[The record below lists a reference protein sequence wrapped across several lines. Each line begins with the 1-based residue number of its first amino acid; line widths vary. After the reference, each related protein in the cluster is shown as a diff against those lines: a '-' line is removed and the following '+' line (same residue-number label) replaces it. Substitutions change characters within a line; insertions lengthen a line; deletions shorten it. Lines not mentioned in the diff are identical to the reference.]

1 MISKCVVLYP
11 SGPVYDGS
19 EAWSWKRTFEKFNV
33 LQSRRCFL
41 LLVESDSLVG
51 AFSVILE
58 HQTSRRFGCSSSK
71 AGMVR
76 RQCPGSHQMGSGTSQ
91 PH

>member
-33 LQSRRCFL
+33 LQSRRSVL
-41 LLVESDSLVG
+41 LLVESASLVG
-51 AFSVILE
+51 VFSVIL
-58 HQTSRRFGCSSSK
+58 
-71 AGMVR
+71 
-76 RQCPGSHQMGSGTSQ
+76 
-91 PH
+91 